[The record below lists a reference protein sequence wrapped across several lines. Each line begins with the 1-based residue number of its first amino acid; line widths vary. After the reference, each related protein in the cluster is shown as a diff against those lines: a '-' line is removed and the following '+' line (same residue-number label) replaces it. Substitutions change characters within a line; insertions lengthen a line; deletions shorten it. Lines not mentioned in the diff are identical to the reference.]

1 MSTAELSVK
10 SSITFINIAF
20 FHTLYVLM
28 VKDIVICVD
37 ITNKQTTILE
47 TCIKHNFSYVL
58 VWTQRFLVLWWT
70 KIYSQKNM
78 SIDLEVLLQNECHSI
93 IQPSVWLNFLCKMK
107 CFSKL
112 IKKYST
118 QQSENVFIVTMQITM
133 ETVHIG
139 GIQTGQFGDVYI
151 QTWPPTSPSPGVP
164 VIIGHGNWILGPR
177 ITIRRQLSPP
187 HKYWSSLG
195 AMTR

>member
-10 SSITFINIAF
+10 SSITLINIAF

-70 KIYSQKNM
+70 NIYSQKNM
-78 SIDLEVLLQNECHSI
+78 SIDLKVLLQNECHSI
-93 IQPSVWLNFLCKMK
+93 IQPSVWLNFLCKWNVFLNYNQEIFDTAVGESIYRHCADNHGDSSHRRDTNWSVRGCLYPDLTSDLPLPRRVCYNWPRELDTGPPDNHQK
-107 CFSKL
+107 T
-112 IKKYST
+112 IVPST
-118 QQSENVFIVTMQITM
+118 QILVLT
-133 ETVHIG
+133 G
-139 GIQTGQFGDVYI
+139 GDD
-151 QTWPPTSPSPGVP
+151 
-164 VIIGHGNWILGPR
+164 
-177 ITIRRQLSPP
+177 
-187 HKYWSSLG
+187 
-195 AMTR
+195 